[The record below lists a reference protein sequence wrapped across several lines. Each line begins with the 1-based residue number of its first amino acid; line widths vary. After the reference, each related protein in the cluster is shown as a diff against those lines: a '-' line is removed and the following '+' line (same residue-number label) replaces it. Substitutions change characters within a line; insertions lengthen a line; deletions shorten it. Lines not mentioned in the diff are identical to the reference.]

1 MTTSFIRLFFVH
13 KINEKTTEGE
23 LDMLKIQDFCD
34 MNKFESIMDAWAKS
48 TGLATVA
55 VGSDGEY
62 ISKCYNFTEFCIDMT
77 RGSVEGLRRCTKCDQ
92 EGKGVYSCHAGLVD
106 FGIPITLEDGTVLG
120 SIIGGQVLP
129 ENPDEEKFRQTAR
142 ELGIDEDK
150 YIKALKKVNVKTREQ
165 IDASANLLGDVIN
178 MFVRA
183 SYVNRKN
190 ENLVGELKGG
200 ITKAAE
206 QIEEATDKTKEIDG
220 YSKRQ
225 QILALNA
232 SIEAAR
238 AGDQGKGFAVVA
250 TEVQKLA
257 RDMATSSA
265 DIKKLLGELHV
276 TINHLNQ

>member
-1 MTTSFIRLFFVH
+1 M
-13 KINEKTTEGE
+13 G
-23 LDMLKIQDFCD
+23 
-34 MNKFESIMDAWAKS
+34 KFEQIMKNWAVS

-55 VGSDGEY
+55 VGADGKY
-62 ISKCYNFTEFCIDMT
+62 ISDCYNFTEFCIDLT
-77 RGSVEGLRRCTKCDQ
+77 RGSAEGKRRCEQCDR
-92 EGKGVYSCHAGLVD
+92 EGHGVYPCHAGLVD
-106 FGIPITLEDGTVLG
+106 FGIPITLDDGTVLG

-129 ENPDEEKFRQTAR
+129 ENPDEEKFRGVAR
-142 ELGIDEDK
+142 ELGVDENK
-150 YIKALKKVNVKTREQ
+150 YITALKKVNVKTREQ

-183 SYVNRKN
+183 SYNSWKN

-200 ITKAAE
+200 IVKAAE
-206 QIEEATDKTKEIDG
+206 QIEEAEGKTKEIDG

-250 TEVQKLA
+250 GEVQKLA

-265 DIKKLLGELHV
+265 DIKSILGQLSV
-276 TINHLNQ
+276 TINNLNK